1 MAYDART
8 TKATELHIGA
18 NASRPLA
25 GTLRLIGTLEIAH
38 LFQARQA
45 DTHGQVVG
53 LFGFDVPGTDNK
65 QTWLR
70 AGGGVEGRLGGGT
83 ASLMLNVTTEGA
95 APNMWLATAYR
106 MAF

>member
-1 MAYDART
+1 M
-8 TKATELHIGA
+8 
-18 NASRPLA
+18 
-25 GTLRLIGTLEIAH
+25 
-38 LFQARQA
+38 
-45 DTHGQVVG
+45 VG

-70 AGGGVEGRLGGGT
+70 AGGGVEGRLGDGT